1 MKVRSMVAIAAGFAL
16 VTLAVPAPGKQKQQE
31 AIKIGVADSM
41 LRDLSA
47 ANVDTLLPEL
57 ERLVLEHAGLKN
69 EIVKAGSSSELAEKL
84 KDKTV
89 QLGVFYG
96 FEFAWARQSY
106 PELKPLIIAVQRQ
119 RSLKALVVVA
129 KENQAASIADLKRS
143 VLSIPG
149 RCPEHCR
156 LFLER
161 ELTFMGAD
169 QKDFFSKT
177 VVHPTSEDA
186 LDDIL
191 RGKVQ
196 AVLVDGIGLD
206 VYKQVNPGRYAR
218 LKILK
223 SVEGFPAS
231 VLAYREGGLDE
242 ATLVKLKKSLV
253 SANTTA
259 GGKQQLVQLNLS
271 AFENVP
277 ADYESMLV
285 DILKRYPAPPK

>member
-1 MKVRSMVAIAAGFAL
+1 MKVGSMVAIAAGFAL

-41 LRDLSA
+41 FRDVSA
-47 ANVDTLLPEL
+47 AKVDTLLPEL

-69 EIVKAGSSSELAEKL
+69 EIVKAGSSGELANKIN
-84 KDKTV
+84 DKAV
-89 QLGVFYG
+89 HLGVFFG

-119 RSLKALVVVA
+119 RSLKAFVVVA
-129 KENQAASIADLKRS
+129 KENPAASIADLKRS

-149 RCPEHCR
+149 GCPEHCR

-169 QKDFFSKT
+169 QKGFFGQT

-186 LDDIL
+186 LDDLL

-196 AVLVDGIGLD
+196 AVLVDGIGMD
-206 VYKQVNPGRYAR
+206 VYRQVNPGRYAR

-223 SVEGFPAS
+223 FVEGFPPT
-231 VLAYREGGLDE
+231 VLVYREGGIDA
-242 ATLVKLKKSLV
+242 ATLVKLKKGLV
-253 SANTTA
+253 SANSTV
-259 GGKQQLVQLNLS
+259 GGKEQLGQLNLS

-277 ADYESMLV
+277 ADYESMLA
-285 DILKRYPAPPK
+285 DIFKRYPAPLK